1 MTESVVDETCVT
13 EDGKGYRLL
22 EITSYFLFAIGP
34 LVGNAVLALLG
45 AISADFSIDPTAVLI
60 AIPAFMFPFAIIQLF
75 SGALS
80 DVYGRVRVIVFGL
93 IIFIVGLAI
102 TGLSTSITMFA
113 FGNFISGIGFGFSN
127 PVLLALLSD
136 CATPE
141 DIPKKMGIAS
151 ALASFSVGL
160 GPFIAGQIA
169 LIGWELYYLLFLVIV
184 TIGMITISLVK
195 RLPTRVHEDAGVR
208 TLASNLNIELRR
220 SAVLLM
226 MVTSFAIS
234 LAYLGTF
241 VWTSRGSSGTI
252 DDTIIGVLL
261 LGGGIAGTIAGVL
274 VGPMIRRFGYGLPIT
289 LGLISLLIGTSLFIL
304 IGDITLGSSLMLVA
318 LGIVIIGWAGGLLL
332 PIMITVSQVL
342 SPERRGVLAGL
353 VSFSFFMGSAL
364 IPSVYEP
371 LFHISMNWVYLGILV
386 ISLLLILLLGA
397 LYRKVKNF

>member
-1 MTESVVDETCVT
+1 
-13 EDGKGYRLL
+13 
-22 EITSYFLFAIGP
+22 
-34 LVGNAVLALLG
+34 
-45 AISADFSIDPTAVLI
+45 
-60 AIPAFMFPFAIIQLF
+60 
-75 SGALS
+75 
-80 DVYGRVRVIVFGL
+80 
-93 IIFIVGLAI
+93 
-102 TGLSTSITMFA
+102 
-113 FGNFISGIGFGFSN
+113 
-127 PVLLALLSD
+127 
-136 CATPE
+136 
-141 DIPKKMGIAS
+141 
-151 ALASFSVGL
+151 
-160 GPFIAGQIA
+160 
-169 LIGWELYYLLFLVIV
+169 
-184 TIGMITISLVK
+184 
-195 RLPTRVHEDAGVR
+195 
-208 TLASNLNIELRR
+208 
-220 SAVLLM
+220 
-226 MVTSFAIS
+226 AIS

-241 VWTSRGSSGTI
+241 VWTSRGLSGTI